1 MSIRQ
6 SCEKELAQDRKRDE
20 GAHTSTLARE
30 HRFSSFSL
38 ARAPL
43 FTNNPNKQLSGLSSF
58 RATINVGLA
67 TYPPDCVRAE
77 HLPRA
82 DAID

>member
-6 SCEKELAQDRKRDE
+6 SCEKELAQDIKKRDE
-20 GAHTSTLARE
+20 GAHTFGSGT
-30 HRFSSFSL
+30 RFSSFSL

>member
-30 HRFSSFSL
+30 HRFSL
-38 ARAPL
+38 ARPPL
-43 FTNNPNKQLSGLSSF
+43 FINNSNGPFSGLSSF
-58 RATINVGLA
+58 CGTINVGLS
-67 TYPPDCVRAE
+67 TYPPDCMRAE